1 MSNTTVTIGEFSGA
15 FGSYARNWFYDM
27 CAFGMPAD
35 KAHKIASDAM
45 SDLGN
50 AMRSGNA
57 DVSAKISKAKKDGT
71 SEFKFGGKS
80 ERAYLTSAMAII
92 RVAQTLA
99 SLKAEKL
106 IVNCDVFPVMEFT
119 SGAAS
124 YLGNIAE
131 EDDADDA
138 DDKETTS
145 EEVEA

>member
-1 MSNTTVTIGEFSGA
+1 MSNTTVKFGEFSGA
-15 FGSYARNWFYDM
+15 FGSYARNWFYDL

-106 IVNCDVFPVMEFT
+106 IVNCDVFPALEFT

-124 YLGNIAE
+124 YLGNIADDTDETDAE
-131 EDDADDA
+131 E
-138 DDKETTS
+138 KTS